1 MPFKVPT
8 PLSQASEK
16 RSTDGTSPLQPA
28 KKPRSL
34 PPLGDLVAMEAAP
47 KKPNAQRLPAE
58 PSSRKQSCALRLATI
73 NCVRCASRSPI
84 DYEPLSFRVTGS
96 AVEHLRLQGQ
106 AAFFALV
113 CV

>member
-8 PLSQASEK
+8 PLSQTSEK
-16 RSTDGTSPLQPA
+16 RSADGPSTSQPA
-28 KKPRSL
+28 KKPKSL
-34 PPLGDLVAMEAAP
+34 PPLGNLVAMEAAP

-58 PSSRKQSCALRLATI
+58 PSSRKQSCALRLATV
-73 NCVRCASRSPI
+73 NYVRCVSRSPI
-84 DYEPLSFRVTGS
+84 DYEPISFRVTGS